1 MTTEYEMGIHKFAH
15 TGPRPPGIQRGAGV
29 AIGWG
34 ERECSVSEID
44 FMVKL
49 LRACVGM
56 PRRRKAKKDVV
67 SCEKPRGDAH
77 SL

>member
-1 MTTEYEMGIHKFAH
+1 MKTEYEMGIHKFDLS
-15 TGPRPPGIQRGAGV
+15 GPQPANRAV
-29 AIGWG
+29 SVEIGRY

-56 PRRRKAKKDVV
+56 PRRR
-67 SCEKPRGDAH
+67 
-77 SL
+77 

>member
-1 MTTEYEMGIHKFAH
+1 MLEWFGK
-15 TGPRPPGIQRGAGV
+15 RGNSPLAT
-29 AIGWG
+29 
-34 ERECSVSEID
+34 RHSPLSVFEIN

-56 PRRRKAKKDVV
+56 PRRKKAMKDVA

>member
-1 MTTEYEMGIHKFAH
+1 MGKIHTSKALAVQS
-15 TGPRPPGIQRGAGV
+15 IY
-29 AIGWG
+29 G
-34 ERECSVSEID
+34 ERALENGVSHWSVFEIN

-56 PRRRKAKKDVV
+56 PRRKKAMKDVA
-67 SCEKPRGDAH
+67 SCEKLRGDAH

>member
-1 MTTEYEMGIHKFAH
+1 MVES
-15 TGPRPPGIQRGAGV
+15 GATRHSPLV
-29 AIGWG
+29 TRHC
-34 ERECSVSEID
+34 ERLSRSPVFEID

-56 PRRRKAKKDVV
+56 PRRKKAMKDVA
-67 SCEKPRGDAH
+67 SCEKLRGDAH